1 MAGSTLASP
10 TASAVAPAAER
21 GRPFSPG
28 REAWRRFKRHR
39 LALASVGILAAMVLM
54 VVLGP
59 LVWRVPINDIDFTA
73 RLSPPTWT
81 HPFGTDDL
89 GQDLLARM
97 LYGGRVSLPG
107 GVSGLLLAVFL
118 GGVVGAGA
126 GLLPGRGRCG
136 PLVLPH

>member
-10 TASAVAPAAER
+10 TASVPIAAVRA
-21 GRPFSPG
+21 RPFSPG
-28 REAWRRFKRHR
+28 REAWRRFRRHR
-39 LALASVGILAAMVLM
+39 LALASVVILALMVLM

-73 RLSPPTWT
+73 RLSPPSWR

-97 LYGGRVSLPG
+97 LYGGRISL
-107 GVSGLLLAVFL
+107 
-118 GGVVGAGA
+118 
-126 GLLPGRGRCG
+126 
-136 PLVLPH
+136 